1 MDPRDFNQVAID
13 IVVGRPPTGPAAYR
27 SAISRAYY
35 AAMNAAAS
43 ILTGIG
49 HSPGKQ
55 ESRHKRL
62 VIYLQQSGD
71 AQLMRAGGMIDILRK
86 KRNEADYDMANA
98 IVEKP
103 LTARSAAETAREV
116 MEYLDEFAAD
126 SARKAAVADAIAKYK
141 LKTNTP

>member
-1 MDPRDFNQVAID
+1 
-13 IVVGRPPTGPAAYR
+13 
-27 SAISRAYY
+27 
-35 AAMNAAAS
+35 
-43 ILTGIG
+43 
-49 HSPGKQ
+49 
-55 ESRHKRL
+55 
-62 VIYLQQSGD
+62 
-71 AQLMRAGGMIDILRK
+71 MIDILRK